1 MSGTSV
7 VLATYNGE
15 KYLPAQLQ
23 SLVAQTLPPA
33 EIIIS
38 DDASN
43 DRTLEIAEAFA
54 KSSSIK
60 TTVSQNARRLG
71 YANNF
76 LQAAKRASEDYIS
89 FCDQDDIW
97 HPNKIER
104 SLFELKRSGAYL
116 CVHSVRLINADGQSL
131 GFANQGAPIDSVF
144 DPLTLPPWA
153 LFWGFTQTFDK
164 RLLSIIATD
173 LRGSDNIVPTNPLA
187 HDRWIG
193 FLASSLG
200 KVVTIA
206 EPLVDYRQHPSNQF
220 GHKQTALEIA
230 KGMLTETPDRLARH
244 RDISA
249 DRAELLMRVAIE
261 NDNLVVAT
269 AALKANEYWKRLAA
283 LFDLRVGLYESDA
296 FKYRLRL
303 MRDLI
308 GFGAYETYVNG
319 GLGRKVFPKDLVL
332 GLLGIRPEYGLS
344 IESDVSCLP

>member
-1 MSGTSV
+1 MSGTSI
-7 VLATYNGE
+7 VLATFNGE

-38 DDASN
+38 DDGSN

-54 KSSSIK
+54 KSSLIK
-60 TTVSQNARRLG
+60 TTVFQNARRLG
-71 YANNF
+71 YSDNF

-104 SLFELKRSGAYL
+104 SLVELKRSGAYL
-116 CVHSVRLINADGQSL
+116 CVHSVRLISTEGRSL
-131 GFANQGAPIDSVF
+131 GFANRGAPTDKVF

-164 RLLSIIATD
+164 RLLSFIATD
-173 LRGSDNIVPTNPLA
+173 LRGNDYNVAASPLA
-187 HDRWIG
+187 HDQWIS

-220 GHKQTALEIA
+220 GHKRTPALEIA
-230 KGMLTETPDRLARH
+230 KGILTETPDRLARL

-261 NDNLVVAT
+261 NDNIVVAT
-269 AALKANEYWKRLAA
+269 AALRANEYWERLAA
-283 LFDLRVGLYESDA
+283 LYDLRVRLYESDA
-296 FKYRLRL
+296 FKYRIRL

-319 GLGRKVFPKDLVL
+319 GLGRKAFPKDLVL
-332 GLLGIRPEYGLS
+332 GLLGIRP
-344 IESDVSCLP
+344 IH